1 MRQTM
6 TKIHTDKDKVFMRDR
21 VQPMPNARTRR
32 RLLFR
37 QRGARLCRALCCPSF
52 VMSGTALGSA
62 AGKCSFVSR
71 VLLNLYLAA

>member
-21 VQPMPNARTRR
+21 VQPMPNAAQKKIA
-32 RLLFR
+32 F
-37 QRGARLCRALCCPSF
+37 QAARGAALPCPVLPSF

-71 VLLNLYLAA
+71 VLLNLYRAA